1 MSLTMNAILHSAN
14 PREGKMKKVIFNIVV
29 LLLFSAS
36 IIIGCAPTKVQKKQI
51 VGTDK
56 TEKTVK
62 PSGSYEDIEEK
73 LNTLN
78 RLLNEGLITKDEYY
92 KTRAKVLEKF

>member
-1 MSLTMNAILHSAN
+1 
-14 PREGKMKKVIFNIVV
+14 MKKMIFNIAVS
-29 LLLFSAS
+29 LLFSAS
-36 IIIGCAPTKVQKKQI
+36 IIIGCVPTKARKDQSL
-51 VGTDK
+51 GTDK
-56 TEKTVK
+56 TEKIVK

-73 LNTLN
+73 LKTLN

>member
-1 MSLTMNAILHSAN
+1 
-14 PREGKMKKVIFNIVV
+14 MKKKIFNIVV

-36 IIIGCAPTKVQKKQI
+36 IIIGCAATKVQKNQSP
-51 VGTDK
+51 GTDK
-56 TEKTVK
+56 TEKIVK
-62 PSGSYEDIEEK
+62 PSENYEDIEEK
-73 LNTLN
+73 LKTLN

>member
-1 MSLTMNAILHSAN
+1 MMNAILHSAN
-14 PREGKMKKVIFNIVV
+14 RREGKMKKMIFNIVV

-36 IIIGCAPTKVQKKQI
+36 VIIGCVPTKVQKNQS
-51 VGTDK
+51 VGSDK
-56 TEKTVK
+56 TEKIVK
-62 PSGSYEDIEEK
+62 PSRSYEDIEEK
-73 LNTLN
+73 LKTLN

>member
-1 MSLTMNAILHSAN
+1 MMNAILHSAN
-14 PREGKMKKVIFNIVV
+14 PREVKMKKMIFNIVM

-36 IIIGCAPTKVQKKQI
+36 IIIGCSPTKVQKNQS

-56 TEKTVK
+56 TEKIIK

-73 LNTLN
+73 LKTLN

-92 KTRAKVLEKF
+92 KTRAKLLEKF